1 MHVSLSPVDAKL
13 VIERGW
19 GQRFGLSGT
28 VLPVTYVMVY
38 APRQGEEEEGDLNV
52 VERIVGAAVK
62 FMLGEEK

>member
-1 MHVSLSPVDAKL
+1 VDAKL